1 MNQLPLERQA
11 AIVRALVEGNSLRA
25 TARLTG
31 TSKNTVAK
39 LLRDLGAHCKNHHDR
54 MVRGVSCKR
63 VQCDEIWAFC
73 GSKEKNTTPEKKAEG
88 NGDVWT
94 WTGICQDSK
103 LILSYMV
110 GDRDP
115 PTARE
120 FVQDLADR
128 LATRIQ
134 LTTDGMRLYL
144 TAVEKAFGWGKV
156 DYAMLV
162 KLYGPGESR
171 PLQPCRV
178 PGSG

>member
-1 MNQLPLERQA
+1 
-11 AIVRALVEGNSLRA
+11 
-25 TARLTG
+25 
-31 TSKNTVAK
+31 
-39 LLRDLGAHCKNHHDR
+39 

-120 FVQDLADR
+120 FL
-128 LATRIQ
+128 
-134 LTTDGMRLYL
+134 
-144 TAVEKAFGWGKV
+144 
-156 DYAMLV
+156 
-162 KLYGPGESR
+162 
-171 PLQPCRV
+171 CRT
-178 PGSG
+178 